1 MKLKLRQIL
10 TKILE
15 SIFKFD
21 FESLCFY
28 LGLLLKIIKFEMF
41 LIIKVGNKY
50 VWNWFV
56 NMIFKCIFSLK
67 ILMK

>member
-50 VWNWFV
+50 V
-56 NMIFKCIFSLK
+56 
-67 ILMK
+67 